1 VTRDLV
7 GIQSRH
13 DLSIAQV
20 EALEE
25 RLYAFNAGRSGHDD
39 AAPLAFV
46 AEADGKLIGA
56 AAGFTWGGVCEL
68 RQVWVDD
75 AHRGAGLGRALVRK
89 AIAEAGERGC
99 SAVFLTTYDFQAP
112 AFYAK
117 LGFETVAAIVGKPRG
132 HTEFAMRLQ
141 LDPSA
146 AARPRSGMD
155 VQENAR
161 SGDSERPNRST
172 ASSLEAIQT
181 QPCGSHPCP
190 GALS

>member
-1 VTRDLV
+1 MTPRAAE
-7 GIQSRH
+7 IQSRH
-13 DLSIAQV
+13 DLALEQV
-20 EALEE
+20 EALED

-46 AEADGKLIGA
+46 AEVDGTLIGA
-56 AAGFTWGGVCEL
+56 AAGFTWGGICEL

-75 AHRGAGLGRALVRK
+75 AHRGVGLGRALVRK

-132 HTEFAMRLQ
+132 HTEFAMRLL
-141 LDPSA
+141 LDPA
-146 AARPRSGMD
+146 AA
-155 VQENAR
+155 
-161 SGDSERPNRST
+161 
-172 ASSLEAIQT
+172 
-181 QPCGSHPCP
+181 GS
-190 GALS
+190 